1 MGGGKSGESWRD
13 PEAAPP
19 APRVLVFR
27 CWRHDVVVTAARWPS
42 RWFSGSEGLCL
53 PGLSA
58 PPRPPALLT
67 SWQQPL
73 LAGQPAWVSETH
85 VGFRLASFLLP

>member
-58 PPRPPALLT
+58 PPPPP
-67 SWQQPL
+67 SPVNF
-73 LAGQPAWVSETH
+73 LATAFAGWAASL
-85 VGFRLASFLLP
+85 GF